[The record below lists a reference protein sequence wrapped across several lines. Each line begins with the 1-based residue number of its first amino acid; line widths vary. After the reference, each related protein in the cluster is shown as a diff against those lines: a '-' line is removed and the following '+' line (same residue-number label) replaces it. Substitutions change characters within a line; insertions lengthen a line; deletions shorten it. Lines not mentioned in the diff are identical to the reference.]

1 MRKPYK
7 FLLAAVALL
16 ATTAC
21 SSDDSRAEEQTDNA
35 VRKGQL
41 VVTVEPVE
49 LDDVS
54 SRAFR
59 SYNNNY
65 LEFVDNDGI
74 CVYTD
79 LSTLNWDLYSY
90 KSDTKKFILNGNQT
104 ITDNKEKYAFF
115 PSTLCRAGFMDADGT
130 AKMQFRI
137 PRDHTIKN
145 NINTFDASSLMKNS
159 QGLTLSRS
167 DLPMFGYVTGTADGG
182 LHVQYLRHLTAVVRL
197 NVKDLMSH
205 AKYLCLTTKSF
216 LDGAANAPQ
225 LSGSFTATL
234 SPDESARKDIKLAVI
249 EDDLVTYSYMI
260 YDVSQAPQGETWIY
274 MPVLAGVNGSDLRLL
289 TSMQETV
296 SSKSFKKDDWTETT
310 VSFPAK
316 EMKQN
321 CLYIVNF
328 EGN

>member
-79 LSTLNWDLYSY
+79 LSTLNWDL
-90 KSDTKKFILNGNQT
+90 
-104 ITDNKEKYAFF
+104 
-115 PSTLCRAGFMDADGT
+115 
-130 AKMQFRI
+130 
-137 PRDHTIKN
+137 
-145 NINTFDASSLMKNS
+145 
-159 QGLTLSRS
+159 
-167 DLPMFGYVTGTADGG
+167 
-182 LHVQYLRHLTAVVRL
+182 
-197 NVKDLMSH
+197 
-205 AKYLCLTTKSF
+205 
-216 LDGAANAPQ
+216 
-225 LSGSFTATL
+225 
-234 SPDESARKDIKLAVI
+234 
-249 EDDLVTYSYMI
+249 
-260 YDVSQAPQGETWIY
+260 
-274 MPVLAGVNGSDLRLL
+274 
-289 TSMQETV
+289 
-296 SSKSFKKDDWTETT
+296 
-310 VSFPAK
+310 
-316 EMKQN
+316 
-321 CLYIVNF
+321 
-328 EGN
+328 